1 MAKKNLNP
9 DSEFIVRDDKW
20 LVYIMAF
27 LFFGIFLY
35 GLTDALLK
43 GFKNL
48 TYLSYLFFLLF
59 IPAFLFYRKGR
70 ANRIYIRI
78 NKTGIYQDE
87 QLVTKWPG
95 FLNAFVTQKE
105 KVLSIQDNFILV
117 IEYIKADKEKGFRK
131 IIPLT
136 NTQNKSEEEVMEA
149 IIYFRTIFKLSQR
162 YSNIDN

>member
-1 MAKKNLNP
+1 MAKRNLNP
-9 DSEFIVRDDKW
+9 ESEFVVSDEKW
-20 LVYIMAF
+20 LVYLLAI

-35 GLTDALLK
+35 GLTDAILR

-48 TYLSYLFFLLF
+48 TYLSYLFFLLL

-78 NKTGIYQDE
+78 NKVGIYQDE
-87 QLVTKWPG
+87 QLVTRWPG

-105 KVLSIQDNFILV
+105 KMLSIQDNFILV
-117 IEYIKADKEKGFRK
+117 VEYLKADKQTGFRK
-131 IIPLT
+131 KIPLT

-149 IIYFRTIFKLSQR
+149 IIYFRTLYKLSQR
-162 YSNIDN
+162 